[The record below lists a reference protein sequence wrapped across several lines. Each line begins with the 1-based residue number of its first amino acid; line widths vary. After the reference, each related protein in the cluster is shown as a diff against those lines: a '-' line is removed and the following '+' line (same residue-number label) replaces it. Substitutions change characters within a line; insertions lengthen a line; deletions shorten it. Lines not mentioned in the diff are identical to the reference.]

1 MPASRG
7 VQSLVAEL
15 SAVAVIVSAA
25 VALGFMTGLIQSFYS
40 TDIPPVAAACPE
52 CGVVESIRQVGVDDR
67 RSGAGA
73 AAGGLP
79 GTAAGGETG
88 ADRGKIPA
96 TVADATGGTAAGNE
110 AGWNMN
116 GTIRYEVAV
125 RMKDGSVRTITQRT
139 DPALHAGDSVKVA
152 DNGVSRE

>member
-15 SAVAVIVSAA
+15 SAVAVIISAA
-25 VALGFMTGLIQSFYS
+25 AVIGFMTGLIQIFYS
-40 TDIPPVAAACPE
+40 TNIPPVAAACPD
-52 CGVVESIRQVGVDDR
+52 CGVVESIRQVEVDDR
-67 RSGAGA
+67 GSGTGA

-79 GTAAGGETG
+79 GTVAGGETG
-88 ADRGKIPA
+88 AGRGKIPA
-96 TVADATGGTAAGNE
+96 TVADATGGAGNE

-116 GTIRYEVAV
+116 GTMRYEVAV
-125 RMKDGSVRTITQRT
+125 RMKDGSIRTITQRT

-152 DNGVSRE
+152 DNGVSRK